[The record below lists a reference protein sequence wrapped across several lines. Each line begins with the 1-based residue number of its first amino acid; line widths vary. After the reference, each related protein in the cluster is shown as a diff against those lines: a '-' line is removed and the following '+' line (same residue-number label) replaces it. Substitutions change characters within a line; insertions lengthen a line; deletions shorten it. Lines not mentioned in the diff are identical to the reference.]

1 MHASIC
7 IRSQTYGFV
16 NQEQQIPLFAPPH
29 TKFQI
34 AVGLISVVAAMRSSC
49 SSMVADDVIPFI
61 RTAIN
66 YGDSINYL
74 LSCINYAVIDFP
86 VLLREI

>member
-7 IRSQTYGFV
+7 VRSQTYGSV

-49 SSMVADDVIPFI
+49 SSMAADVIPFI